1 VKNSVREEVSDTT
14 VTATFREYGEHEMAK
29 LFMNEPHEFKRRMEQ
44 GLGYLRGA
52 KTHLHRWKLVNPYAF
67 GGPVF
72 ICRKCHERVEQ
83 KD

>member
-1 VKNSVREEVSDTT
+1 
-14 VTATFREYGEHEMAK
+14 MAE
-29 LFMNEPHEFKRRMEQ
+29 LFMKEPQEYERRLEQ
-44 GLGYLRGA
+44 SCRYLRSA

-72 ICRKCHERVEQ
+72 ICRKCSERVEQ

>member
-1 VKNSVREEVSDTT
+1 
-14 VTATFREYGEHEMAK
+14 MAK
-29 LFMNEPHEFKRRMEQ
+29 LFMNDPHEFKRRLEQ

-52 KTHLHRWKLVNPYAF
+52 KTHLHRWKLVDPYAF

-72 ICRKCHERVEQ
+72 ICRKCSERVEQ

>member
-1 VKNSVREEVSDTT
+1 
-14 VTATFREYGEHEMAK
+14 
-29 LFMNEPHEFKRRMEQ
+29 MEQ

-72 ICRKCHERVEQ
+72 ICRKCSERVEQ